1 MFGAGALRRNGV
13 VEPDVPNNSSASGS
27 GSGERGTEAEE
38 DNRGSENGGNSASAD
53 GDETWI
59 FYIVSAVLPE
69 GHPLLSAP
77 SLFTDNPTY
86 EDMLFLDSFLAKPVA
101 SREDLARARGLYS
114 VYRRENGEMYAASGE
129 EVEDVIELG
138 VEERCLVCL
147 AEYAAGE
154 VGRRLGG
161 CGHFFHRECVDT
173 VCSFSVFLSLV
184 PTNVSVVAYGRTQ
197 FLPAV

>member
-13 VEPDVPNNSSASGS
+13 VEPDVSGTSGS
-27 GSGERGTEAEE
+27 GSGSGSGNDERAERDRE
-38 DNRGSENGGNSASAD
+38 GDGERDRDRDAD

-101 SREDLARARGLYS
+101 SREDLARARGLYAIEKRS
-114 VYRRENGEMYAASGE
+114 NGDLYAAGRE
-129 EVEDVIELG
+129 QVEDVIEIGL
-138 VEERCLVCL
+138 EERCLVCL
-147 AEYAAGE
+147 SGYAVGE
-154 VGRRLGG
+154 EGRRLGG

-173 VCSFSVFLSLV
+173 VSIVF
-184 PTNVSVVAYGRTQ
+184 PR
-197 FLPAV
+197 PW